1 MDEWQRRYQGRCS
14 FVCICCDGP
23 DLAEAFAKRLRL
35 TSCYNT
41 VAAEN
46 PAWGQLGCSG
56 FIVLDAAGNVTCKS
70 TSAFLDVREQAF
82 EHVETLVDA
91 MLGGAVGAGA
101 GGDDDA
107 IAIGATVELRGL
119 KARPELNGVR
129 AVCVD
134 VATAASGG
142 RCTVEIGVGQA
153 MAVKPANLKLV
164 VEKSC
169 AKCGGRGDGCC
180 PEVDALASVCATKC
194 EIGGGG

>member
-82 EHVETLVDA
+82 EHVLWLKSVSACWD
-91 MLGGAVGAGA
+91 
-101 GGDDDA
+101 
-107 IAIGATVELRGL
+107 GL
-119 KARPELNGVR
+119 E
-129 AVCVD
+129 
-134 VATAASGG
+134 
-142 RCTVEIGVGQA
+142 
-153 MAVKPANLKLV
+153 KLV
-164 VEKSC
+164 TDIHPYDVPAMVAMPCSHVLAAYDDWLEDNTQAPSA
-169 AKCGGRGDGCC
+169 AK
-180 PEVDALASVCATKC
+180 
-194 EIGGGG
+194 